1 MSRKKERTKERMA
14 TLTNNDLLR
23 MEREFLE
30 TNKERSAMESKEDLL
45 RMERQLSEIVS
56 HNKTIRKKI
65 ERLEK
70 LEDGL
75 FLKGAK
81 REMWAIEGGTRQVI
95 MTMKNLKTE
104 EEFKRYKATME
115 RIVKGGQALSK
126 YLDEFEEKFLK
137 YNVPELN
144 DDLKDIRNNDAEKLE
159 EFMRIWKEEARKG
172 RDKGE
177 KSLMEWLQ
185 QLDQSGQEERK
196 TTFEEMKAVAVKL
209 GIQISHHLVEYFL
222 LISVSAEGDDM
233 TQKLVHVRIVLQ
245 CLGVEEN
252 SIVIERFLS
261 VVEFVDRTMRESEQ
275 CPTDCVSRKE
285 TTEKEEI
292 KASVNGTEMEVFRL
306 ILREV
311 LRLEVALCCPDLL
324 MMLIDQVYLS
334 MGSHLMM
341 VFQNKLKKVTL
352 KINELKMNVSPIRD
366 QDGDLKTWNILKEEL
381 DRGIKEIWN
390 SLDL

>member
-1 MSRKKERTKERMA
+1 MA
-14 TLTNNDLLR
+14 LMLTNNELLR

-45 RMERQLSEIVS
+45 RMQRQLSEIVS

-70 LEDGL
+70 LKDGL

-81 REMWAIEGGTRQVI
+81 QEMWAIEGGTRQVI

-115 RIVKGGQALSK
+115 RIEKGGQALSK
-126 YLDEFEEKFLK
+126 YLDEFEEKFMK
-137 YNVPELN
+137 YNIPALS
-144 DDLKDIRNNDAEKLE
+144 DSKDTRHDVEKLK

-185 QLDQSGQEERK
+185 QLHQSGQEERK

-209 GIQISHHLVEYFL
+209 GVQISHHLVEYFL
-222 LISVSAEGDDM
+222 LMSVSAERDDM
-233 TQKLVHVRIVLQ
+233 KQKLVHVGIILQ

-261 VVEFVDRTMRESEQ
+261 VVELVDRTMRESEQ
-275 CPTDCVSRKE
+275 CPTDCVSRNE
-285 TTEKEEI
+285 TTEKEE
-292 KASVNGTEMEVFRL
+292 KASVNEAEMEVFGL

-311 LRLEVALCCPDLL
+311 LRLEVALCCPDLF
-324 MMLIDQVYLS
+324 MKLIDQVYLS

-366 QDGDLKTWNILKEEL
+366 QDGDLKTLNLLKEEL